1 MALCI
6 NRIADIVVDT
16 STTATETKT
25 ARSHNH
31 LFESSPTRPL
41 EPCSCVILPPV
52 LVPTKTKFLL
62 QHGANRHRNH
72 DGHQDSKGGRKGEDH
87 HGHRDKHDDGKA

>member
-87 HGHRDKHDDGKA
+87 RGHTDKHDDGKA